1 MAWRRR
7 RCGGV
12 VGRPCPPPRSF
23 STYGREGAIFHLLLL
38 SRIFLSRLPLSFRS
52 QKRGRERY
60 LNGGKNPPF
69 SRLSPF
75 RFGLGDSPN
84 VYLPPSMHKG
94 EHVWLQNLFS
104 RFFAFPIN
112 FHATIVL
119 YSSLEGPLLLFPSL
133 FPGGHSAG
141 LAPRPLRRPLSE
153 GASAPRHISTNPP
166 PHLFCLA
173 PPPPLHTETQGFPN
187 NKTLFSKTNTM
198 VQINF
203 SGNSMSATTLARWK
217 NRRIIIIPLARIA
230 PPPAMHASIISGD
243 WRLGWFAPDG
253 PKGGG
258 GRETGSDGLTDASFP
273 LQLSASL
280 LP

>member
-60 LNGGKNPPF
+60 LNGGKNPLFLAYP
-69 SRLSPF
+69 LS
-75 RFGLGDSPN
+75 DS
-84 VYLPPSMHKG
+84 VLAIRQMYIFLLQCTRGSMYGCKS
-94 EHVWLQNLFS
+94 FFFF

-119 YSSLEGPLLLFPSL
+119 YSSLERPLVLFPSL

-141 LAPRPLRRPLSE
+141 LAPRPLRRCQKASLPLV
-153 GASAPRHISTNPP
+153 ISTNPP
-166 PHLFCLA
+166 SHIFCLA
-173 PPPPLHTETQGFPN
+173 PLHRDSP
-187 NKTLFSKTNTM
+187 TLKRCLKKIQWCKLIF
-198 VQINF
+198 
-203 SGNSMSATTLARWK
+203 
-217 NRRIIIIPLARIA
+217 
-230 PPPAMHASIISGD
+230 
-243 WRLGWFAPDG
+243 
-253 PKGGG
+253 
-258 GRETGSDGLTDASFP
+258 RETK
-273 LQLSASL
+273 
-280 LP
+280 